1 MTEENYNNGNYPN
14 RNNDTS
20 LTTGIILITL
30 GVLFLVSKY
39 FPQIHFADIWPF
51 LLIVVGILIIYRG
64 SKK

>member
-1 MTEENYNNGNYPN
+1 MITEEHNNNSK

-20 LTTGIILITL
+20 LTTGIILISL

-39 FPQIHFADIWPF
+39 FPSIHFADIWPF

-64 SKK
+64 KSN

>member
-39 FPQIHFADIWPF
+39 FPQINFADIWPF

-64 SKK
+64 KKK

>member
-1 MTEENYNNGNYPN
+1 MITEEHNNNSK

-20 LTTGIILITL
+20 LTTGIILISL

-39 FPQIHFADIWPF
+39 FPSINFADIWPF

-64 SKK
+64 KSN